1 MTEEK
6 TALQRAA
13 TYFDMEIVAPL
24 RAKAMARKLISVKP
38 AVKGKGIKSA
48 DILRVLDMGAAQIAY
63 ALPKDMS
70 RDMIRITRESVNIP
84 FLFKGYEVDRD
95 DIAAW
100 ANQGI
105 ALDAAAAVSAAHAI
119 AVMEDEAIIQGW
131 IPDGATYQMPGLFQA
146 GEAGGTKYVTQK
158 NFATYGDAT
167 KAVSGLIA
175 QLELKYVYP
184 PFNLVLNP
192 TEHANLV
199 ASTSSTGTREYPVV
213 HEILNGNLGA
223 GGGPGKIFSSP
234 NIVAGKGMMTPV
246 DTARVYFELLNPQP
260 VKNVLGEDS
269 KMPGISDITGT
280 AFEALY
286 VHVKQPLAIGIMDDI
301 NGA

>member
-1 MTEEK
+1 MVEEK
-6 TALQRAA
+6 NALQRAA

-48 DILRVLDMGAAQIAY
+48 DILRVLDMGEAQIAY
-63 ALPKDMS
+63 ALPKEMS

-105 ALDAAAAVSAAHAI
+105 ALDSAAAVSAAHAI
-119 AVMEDEAIIQGW
+119 AVQEDLAIIQGW
-131 IPDGATYQMPGLFQA
+131 KPDGTLYQMPGLFQA
-146 GEAGGTKYVTQK
+146 GEAGGEHYVTVK
-158 NFATYGDAT
+158 DFKTFGDAT
-167 KAVSGLIA
+167 EAVSALMS
-175 QLELKYVYP
+175 QLELAYIYP

-192 TEHANLV
+192 TEHGDLV
-199 ASTSSTGTREYPVV
+199 ARSSTTGNREYPTVL
-213 HEILNGNLGA
+213 EILNGNLGM
-223 GGGPGKIFSSP
+223 GGPGKIFSSP
-234 NIVAGKGMMTPV
+234 NIVAGKGMMLPV

-260 VKNVLGEDS
+260 VRNVLGEDS

-286 VHVKQPLAIGIMDDI
+286 VHVKQPKAIGIFDDI

>member
-1 MTEEK
+1 MVEEK
-6 TALQRAA
+6 SALQRAA

-38 AVKGKGIKSA
+38 AIKGKGIKSA
-48 DILRVLDMGAAQIAY
+48 DILRVIDMGEAQIAY

-70 RDMIRITRESVNIP
+70 RDMIKITRESVNIP

-105 ALDAAAAVSAAHAI
+105 GLDSAAAISAAHAI
-119 AVMEDEAIIQGW
+119 AVMEDSAIIQGW
-131 IPDGATYQMPGLFQA
+131 IPDGAAYQMPGLFQA
-146 GEAGGTKYVTQK
+146 GEAGGEHYVTVK
-158 NFATYGDAT
+158 DFATFGDAT
-167 KAVSGLIA
+167 LAVSALMA
-175 QLELKYVYP
+175 QLELVYVYP

-199 ASTSSTGTREYPVV
+199 ASSSTTGTREYPTVL
-213 HEILNGNLGA
+213 EILNGNLGM
-223 GGGPGKIFSSP
+223 GGPGKIYSSP
-234 NIVAGKGMMTPV
+234 NIVAGKGMMIPV

-260 VKNVLGEDS
+260 VRNVLGEDS

-286 VHVKQPLAIGIMDDI
+286 VHVKQPAAIGIMDDI